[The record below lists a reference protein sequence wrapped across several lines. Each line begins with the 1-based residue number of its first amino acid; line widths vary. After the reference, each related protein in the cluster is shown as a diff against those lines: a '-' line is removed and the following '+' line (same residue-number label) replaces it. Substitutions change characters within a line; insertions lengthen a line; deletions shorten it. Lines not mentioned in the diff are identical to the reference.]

1 MKWTADQVTGI
12 TLIVGC
18 LSLLAL
24 GIDSEV
30 KFIIGVAAGW
40 IFGSQYLEM
49 RLRKGG
55 K

>member
-1 MKWTADQVTGI
+1 MKWTSDQVTGI

-18 LSLLAL
+18 LCLLAL

-40 IFGSQYLEM
+40 IFGSQYMER
-49 RLRKGG
+49 RLKIGG